1 MRLGRRNRMLLTN
14 DIGGLFGERIERIRW
29 RKCFLLTG
37 LLLSIICG
45 AKRPIHADETEPIMK
60 SSDTDHVEHANDQT
74 KVWEEICLSDGKM
87 AMQIQKEC
95 VSPPRCASIPNR
107 TLNLKPSGI

>member
-1 MRLGRRNRMLLTN
+1 MLLTN

-60 SSDTDHVEHANDQT
+60 SSVEA
-74 KVWEEICLSDGKM
+74 LSINYLYISSVAFGLRL
-87 AMQIQKEC
+87 
-95 VSPPRCASIPNR
+95 RCSSV
-107 TLNLKPSGI
+107 T